1 MVMTLPESDAEFA
14 PPPEPPPDPS
24 GPPIP
29 LTRPAI
35 ADEAVAAAAA
45 VVRTGWMAEGPAVA
59 AFEEAFADLVRAEH
73 AIALANGTSPL
84 HLALVVLGVRPGDD
98 VVVPAFSHAGTTSA
112 VLDVGARPAFADV
125 DIETG
130 CLSAATVGAAL
141 TERTRAVIVVHQNG
155 VPADLD
161 PIHALC
167 GRRGVAVVE
176 DASSA
181 LGATYGDRLVGAH
194 SDFVTFSFDPLQL
207 VTTGEGGMVTTSSE
221 EWADRLRG
229 LREHGVSLRLGRLG
243 RHLGLPIE
251 GYVETGFTGRM
262 TDIQGAL
269 GLAQLEDLDE
279 LVLRRRELAVRYQ
292 DAFAD
297 ISGLR
302 CMGDPRH
309 GTTNYQR
316 FWILLD
322 DWFPLRRDELM
333 QWLAEYDI
341 ASAPNVR
348 AAHLEPD
355 CSRFAN
361 RALPVTE
368 RLASQSLVLPLF
380 HDLTEADQDRVIDAV
395 GLALT
400 QRAQ

>member
-1 MVMTLPESDAEFA
+1 MVMTLPESESEFG
-14 PPPEPPPDPS
+14 PPPEPPPDLS

-29 LTRPAI
+29 LTRPTI
-35 ADEAVAAAAA
+35 GDEAVAAAAA

-59 AFEEAFADLVRAEH
+59 AFEEAFADLVGAEH
-73 AIALANGTSPL
+73 AVALANGTSPL

-98 VVVPAFSHAGTTSA
+98 VVVPSFSHASTTSA

-130 CLSAATVGAAL
+130 CVSAATIGAAL

-155 VPADLD
+155 VPADLE
-161 PIHALC
+161 PIHVLC

-181 LGATYGDRLVGAH
+181 LGSTYGDRLIGAH

-207 VTTGEGGMVTTSSE
+207 LTTGEGGMITTSSE

-243 RHLGLPIE
+243 RHLGLPVE

-269 GLAQLEDLDE
+269 GLAQLEGLDE

-297 ISGLR
+297 VSGLR
-302 CMGDPRH
+302 AVADPRH

-333 QWLAEYDI
+333 HALGDYDI

-355 CSRFAN
+355 CARFAK

-368 RLASQSLVLPLF
+368 RLAFQSLVLPLYY
-380 HDLTEADQDRVIDAV
+380 DLTEADQDRVIDAV
-395 GLALT
+395 LLA
-400 QRAQ
+400 ASSGAI

>member
-1 MVMTLPESDAEFA
+1 VVMTLPESDTEFA
-14 PPPEPPPDPS
+14 PPPEEPPDLS

-29 LTRPAI
+29 LMRPSMN
-35 ADEAVAAAAA
+35 DDAVAAAAA

-59 AFEEAFADLVRAEH
+59 GFEEAFAHLVGAEH

-98 VVVPAFSHAGTTSA
+98 VVVPSFSHAATTSA

-130 CLSAATVGAAL
+130 CVSAATLGAAL
-141 TERTRAVIVVHQNG
+141 TERTRAIVVVHQNG
-155 VPADLD
+155 VPADLE

-181 LGATYGDRLVGAH
+181 LGSTYGDRLIGAH
-194 SDFVTFSFDPLQL
+194 SDFVAFSFDPLQL
-207 VTTGEGGMVTTSSE
+207 VTTGEGGMITTSSE

-269 GLAQLEDLDE
+269 GLAQLAGLDD

-297 ISGLR
+297 LSGLR
-302 CMGDPRH
+302 AVADPRY

-322 DWFPLRRDELM
+322 DWFPTRRDELM
-333 QWLAEYDI
+333 QSLASYDI
-341 ASAPNVR
+341 ASAYNAR

-355 CSRFAN
+355 FARFAN

-368 RLASQSLVLPLF
+368 RLAAQSLVLPLYD
-380 HDLTEADQDRVIDAV
+380 DLTEADQDRVITAV
-395 GLALT
+395 LLAA
-400 QRAQ
+400 RED